1 MFNRMILHNFELS
14 VAQVAYLD
22 HGHEF
27 YKICDSV
34 LLHLIKKEMPINI
47 SGIAKS
53 KQIALTSF

>member
-34 LLHLIKKEMPINI
+34 L
-47 SGIAKS
+47 
-53 KQIALTSF
+53 TSFN